1 MRTWLGMPNTIAYF
15 EKDSLTWKELYKV
28 ILAWIDYGDDVF
40 DDEYAELV
48 DKLQKTQDE
57 KKRER
62 LQNILYIMD
71 ILRDNLYYFK

>member
-1 MRTWLGMPNTIAYF
+1 MPNTIAYF

-28 ILAWIDYGDDVF
+28 ILAWIDYGNDVF

-62 LQNILYIMD
+62 LENILYIMD